1 MPSHAMPK
9 GLFMMR
15 LALPFGKQPFVKCSM
30 RMRLVVFGLAAHLVL
45 VRKFAFPRLHCAFVF
60 FLEHPEAAPG
70 SVLLQP

>member
-9 GLFMMR
+9 GL
-15 LALPFGKQPFVKCSM
+15 PFGKQPFVKYSM

-60 FLEHPEAAPG
+60 YLEHPEAAPG
-70 SVLLQP
+70 RV